1 MINGHTNQ
9 IQRDGLTTLLVIGL
23 SLPSLGFV
31 MARWQPE
38 QATSTY
44 LTLSLVFATGLVF
57 ILGAKRLVLAM
68 RAADSLTS
76 RLNRFEKTSKLEA
89 LTPIFDAGSM
99 GRGWNRLV
107 DLLGKQQLDQRVERR
122 LADAVGNVTGER
134 FARALRSISD
144 GMAISDRYGKF
155 NYANP
160 AWLSLS
166 GGSVATSEELVG
178 QTLTDL
184 FAANGY
190 RNWDEIVAELLEG
203 TRPVVWE
210 LRLGETTVDGVLQLS
225 RLPLEGRLHET
236 EGFVWSLRNI
246 TQNTLAQEA
255 HENFVAAASH
265 ELRTP
270 LTNIK
275 AYSESLLDMDEIPRT
290 QQQEFFNVIHSEAE
304 RLGRLLNQLLDIQQ
318 LEAGSMT
325 VHTAAFDVQ
334 RMLQEVQLHIQP
346 LINEK
351 HLKLTC
357 RIAPDIKTLQADKE
371 KVISCLLNLLGNAIK
386 YTNDGG
392 EISLIAEQLESA
404 VSICVEDTGIGIAE
418 DQLPH
423 IFDRFYRCQDERV
436 ADIEGNGLG
445 LPFAME
451 VARLHRGEL
460 RVESQLNV
468 GSRFILRLPLASH
481 R

>member
-1 MINGHTNQ
+1 MITRYKNQ
-9 IQRDGLTTLLVIGL
+9 IHRDGLATLLIIGL
-23 SLPSLGFV
+23 SLLSLGFV
-31 MARWQPE
+31 VAQWRPE
-38 QATSTY
+38 HTLSSY
-44 LTLSLVFATGLVF
+44 LTLALVMAAGLVVS
-57 ILGAKRLVLAM
+57 LGVQRLSYSM
-68 RAADSLTS
+68 RAAEALSV
-76 RLNRFEKTSKLEA
+76 RLNSFEQSAKLET
-89 LTPIFDAGSM
+89 LTPIFEAGAM
-99 GRGWNRLV
+99 GRGWNSLV
-107 DLLGKQQLDQRVERR
+107 ELLGKQQLDQRVERR
-122 LADAVGNVTGER
+122 LADAVGNVSGER

-144 GMAISDRYGKF
+144 GLVISDRYGRL

-166 GGSVATSEELVG
+166 GSGGTAEELIG
-178 QTLTDL
+178 QSLTAHL
-184 FAANGY
+184 AENGY
-190 RNWDEIVAELLEG
+190 RNWEQVSRELLEG
-203 TRPVVWE
+203 TRPVSWE
-210 LRLGETTVDGVLQLS
+210 LRFGEATTDGVLQLS
-225 RLPLEGRLHET
+225 RLPLEGRMHET

-246 TQNTLAQEA
+246 TQHTLAQEA
-255 HENFVAAASH
+255 HESFLAAATH

-275 AYSESLLDMDEIPRT
+275 AYSESLLEMDEIPRA

-304 RLGRLLNQLLDIQQ
+304 RLRRLLNQLLDIQQ

-325 VHTAAFDVQ
+325 VDTATFDVQ

-351 HLKLTC
+351 QLNFTC

-386 YTNDGG
+386 YTGEGG
-392 EISLIAEQLESA
+392 EINLVAEQQESA

-423 IFDRFYRCQDERV
+423 VFDRFYRCQDERV
-436 ADIEGNGLG
+436 TDIEGNGLG
-445 LPFAME
+445 LAFAME
-451 VARLHRGEL
+451 VARLHHGEL

-468 GSRFILRLPLASH
+468 GSRFILRLPLASNL
-481 R
+481 

>member
-1 MINGHTNQ
+1 MISGQTHQ
-9 IQRDGLTTLLVIGL
+9 MQRDGLTTLLVIGL
-23 SLPSLGFV
+23 SLPCLGFL
-31 MARWQPE
+31 MARWQPG

-44 LTLSLVFATGLVF
+44 HTLALVLAVGLVVM
-57 ILGAKRLVLAM
+57 LGAKRLILAM
-68 RAADSLTS
+68 RAADALTT
-76 RLNRFEKTSKLEA
+76 RLNLFEKSSKLEA

-99 GRGWNRLV
+99 GRGWNQL
-107 DLLGKQQLDQRVERR
+107 LLGKQQLDQRVERR
-122 LADAVGNVTGER
+122 LADAVGSAAGER
-134 FARALRSISD
+134 FARALRSIAE
-144 GMAISDRYGKF
+144 GMAITDRYGKL
-155 NYANP
+155 NYVNP
-160 AWLSLS
+160 AWLSLCS
-166 GGSVATSEELVG
+166 SSEATADDLLG
-178 QTLTDL
+178 QTLPDHL
-184 FAANGY
+184 AASGY
-190 RNWDEIVAELLEG
+190 RNWDETVVKLLEG
-203 TRPVVWE
+203 TRPVSWE
-210 LRLGETTVDGVLQLS
+210 LRLGDNTADGVLQLS
-225 RLPLEGRLHET
+225 RLPLEGRMHET
-236 EGFVWSLRNI
+236 EGFVWSLRNM

-275 AYSESLLDMDEIPRT
+275 AYSESLLEMDEIPLS
-290 QQQEFFNVIHSEAE
+290 QQREFFNVIHSEAE

-325 VHTAAFDVQ
+325 VNTAAFEVQ

-351 HLKLTC
+351 QLRFSC

-371 KVISCLLNLLGNAIK
+371 KIISCLLNLLGNAIK
-386 YTNDGG
+386 YTPQGG
-392 EISLIAEQLESA
+392 EISLVAEQLESA

-451 VARLHRGEL
+451 VARLHHGEL